1 MFRRILI
8 PIFVFIA
15 LAAVAGGI
23 VYWVYDGYMYYRTD
37 DAQVTGQIL
46 NVSAPAAGTLTT
58 LTVAVGQNVTAG
70 ETIGTITVPSTT
82 TATSTAASAAPAT
95 VNLTSPIDGTVLQVP
110 AVQGQAVAPGLQLV
124 SVTNLN
130 SLTVVA
136 YVDEGS
142 LNNISVNQAVD
153 IGVDAYSGTS
163 FSGHVQQIVQATA
176 GQFSLLPNEDPT
188 SGNFTK
194 VGQRIPVLITL
205 DSKNGKDI
213 VPGMSAEVTI
223 HLH

>member
-1 MFRRILI
+1 MFRRIMI
-8 PIFVFIA
+8 PILVFIA
-15 LAAVAGGI
+15 LAAIAGG
-23 VYWVYDGYMYYRTD
+23 VAYWVYDGYMYYRTD
-37 DAQVTGQIL
+37 DAQVTGTIV
-46 NVSAPAAGTLTT
+46 NVSAPASGTLSS
-58 LTVAVGQNVTAG
+58 LSVSVGQAVSANQV
-70 ETIGTITVPSTT
+70 IGTITLPSG
-82 TATSTAASAAPAT
+82 AASGPSSTPAT
-95 VNLTSPIDGTVLQVP
+95 VNLTSPIDGTVVQVP
-110 AVQGQAVAPGLQLV
+110 VVQGQAVSPGLQLL
-124 SVTNLN
+124 SLTNLN
-130 SLTVVA
+130 NLSITA

-142 LNNISVNQAVD
+142 INNISVDQAVD
-153 IGVDAYSGTS
+153 ISIDAFSGTS

-176 GQFSLLPNEDPT
+176 GQFSLLPNQDPT